1 MKNLPIDDTEDDS
14 LPIDEEDQWQ
24 LYASSGYGNSIF
36 VSEENSTENNEID
49 EEWFDGDDFDTDN
62 QALNWDAPPCPAP
75 LGISHVIKMGICNHC
90 LSRIG
95 GLRNNDYNILSG
107 SEIRK
112 KALERDTELSK
123 SSKEE
128 LCPFCENLF
137 DDVEN
142 ISQRVLERLEGIE
155 VNTIQFGIHMPKDL
169 IQEEDRIRTKYGAA
183 GSLPLKSALVEEI
196 HNNIKSVNN
205 QITFV
210 KERPNVMVL
219 VDALTLRADIDIR
232 PIYLYG
238 RYKKFERG
246 IPQTRWP
253 CRACRGRGNHCTS
266 CNQTGLQYQNSV
278 QDLIGEPIR
287 EVLKGSDTSFH
298 GMGREDIDVR
308 CLGDGRPFVIEIK
321 RPEIRNY
328 SSEELQKIVNSK
340 TKKYVEVTDLQ
351 WCEKKRIVE
360 VKESRTEKS
369 YTIRF
374 KLTEH
379 NDINLDEIKDK
390 INSLSGQII
399 EQQTPKRVSH
409 RRSDIKRERKI
420 ISISDIIIEEDEIQ
434 ISLRCEAGTYVKE
447 LIHSDDGRT
456 QPSVSGII
464 GCKCEVIWLDVSDI
478 HYDS

>member
-1 MKNLPIDDTEDDS
+1 MRKLPKDDSEDTES
-14 LPIDEEDQWQ
+14 FDEEDQWQ
-24 LYASSGYGNSIF
+24 LYASSGFGNSIF
-36 VSEENSTENNEID
+36 LSEEKSSASNETEQ
-49 EEWFDGDDFDTDN
+49 EWFDGDDFDNDN
-62 QALNWDAPPCPAP
+62 QALNWDAPPCPTP
-75 LGISHVIKMGICNHC
+75 LGISHVIKMGICDYC
-90 LSRIG
+90 LSRIC
-95 GLRNNDYNILSG
+95 GLRNEDNNPKSG

-112 KALERDTELSK
+112 QALDRDNELSL
-123 SSKEE
+123 SSKQE

-137 DDVEN
+137 DDIGN
-142 ISQRVLERLEGIE
+142 ISQRVLEGLEGIE

-169 IQEEDRIRTKYGAA
+169 IQEEDRIRTRYGAQ
-183 GSLPLKSALVEEI
+183 GSLPLKSALVEGI
-196 HNNIKSVNN
+196 HSDIKSANK

-232 PIYLYG
+232 PTYLYG

-253 CRACRGRGNHCTS
+253 CRACRGRGNHCTA
-266 CNQTGLQYQNSV
+266 CNETGLQYQDSV

-321 RPEIRNY
+321 RPELRNY
-328 SSEELQKIVNSK
+328 SPEKLQKIVNSK
-340 TKKYVEVTDLQ
+340 TKEFVEVSELQ

-360 VKESRTEKS
+360 VKESRSEKS

-374 KLTEH
+374 KLIDSPEI
-379 NDINLDEIKDK
+379 NFDDIKEA
-390 INSLSGQII
+390 INNLSGQEI

-409 RRSDIKRERKI
+409 RRSDIKRTRKI
-420 ISISDIIIEEDEIQ
+420 ISINEILSEGDEIQ

-456 QPSVSGII
+456 QPSISGII

>member
-1 MKNLPIDDTEDDS
+1 MNNLSIDGTEDDNQ
-14 LPIDEEDQWQ
+14 PVDDEDQWQ

-36 VSEENSTENNEID
+36 LSEDISIEKNVTD

-62 QALNWDAPPCPAP
+62 QSLNWDAPPCPAP
-75 LGISHVIKMGICNHC
+75 LGISHVIKMGICNYC
-90 LSRIG
+90 LSRIS
-95 GLRNNDYNILSG
+95 GLRNNNYNTLSG
-107 SEIRK
+107 TEIREQ
-112 KALERDTELSK
+112 AVERDSELSD
-123 SSKEE
+123 STEE
-128 LCPFCENLF
+128 KLCPFCENLF

-142 ISQRVLERLEGIE
+142 ISKRVLEGLEGIE

-169 IQEEDRIRTKYGAA
+169 IQEEDRIRTKYGAP
-183 GSLPLKSALVEEI
+183 GSLPLKSALVQEI
-196 HNNIKSVNN
+196 HSNIKSAND

-232 PIYLYG
+232 PAYLYG
-238 RYKKFERG
+238 RYRKFERG

-253 CRACRGRGNHCTS
+253 CRACRGRGKHCTS
-266 CNQTGLQYQNSV
+266 CNETGLQYTNSV

-308 CLGDGRPFVIEIK
+308 CLGGGRPFVIEIK
-321 RPEIRNY
+321 RPELRNY
-328 SSEELQKIVNSK
+328 SAEKLQKIVNSK
-340 TKKYVEVTDLQ
+340 SKKYVEVAELQ

-374 KLTEH
+374 KLTEDKEI
-379 NDINLDEIKDK
+379 DIDEIKDK
-390 INSLSGQII
+390 IHSLSGQLIQ
-399 EQQTPKRVSH
+399 QQTPKRVSH

-420 ISISDIIIEEDEIQ
+420 ISINDVIIEEDEIQ
-434 ISLRCEAGTYVKE
+434 LSLRCEAGTYVKE

-456 QPSVSGII
+456 KPSVSGII
-464 GCKCEVIWLDVSDI
+464 DSKCEVIWLDVIDI
-478 HYDS
+478 HYD